1 MAQLSAVYPVRLE
14 VRDLCAACLFYID
27 LSIVLGVGGLGG
39 GLFFLLL
46 VCGALGLVF
55 VFFLFLFL
63 ASSSFLLSSGVFSAF
78 GVFFGGGV
86 LSGVGTGVTIGSTV
100 GAVSMTK
107 VASASA
113 LFAHPHA
120 AAIPINASTSAAAL
134 LQNLFII
141 AKV

>member
-1 MAQLSAVYPVRLE
+1 MA
-14 VRDLCAACLFYID
+14 
-27 LSIVLGVGGLGG
+27 
-39 GLFFLLL
+39 
-46 VCGALGLVF
+46 
-55 VFFLFLFL
+55 
-63 ASSSFLLSSGVFSAF
+63 
-78 GVFFGGGV
+78 
-86 LSGVGTGVTIGSTV
+86 SGVGTGVTIGSTV

-107 VASASA
+107 VASAFA